1 MSEELLIGAGVAAA
15 AFGAAVVGGV
25 VGIGTA
31 IIMLPILA
39 LVLGVRETVAVL
51 AVAMTMANLARMIAN
66 RREIDWRVVGW
77 WTFGALPFAVLGTLA
92 LVNASPEALTR
103 LLGAFFLIVVVYR
116 RAPVGH
122 DWGMPLRGFAIVG
135 AVQAGVTALLGAAG
149 PLGVPFF
156 LAYGLTRGAFVGT
169 MSAGN
174 VAMNGARIGAQRG
187 FDLLTPELALIGV
200 GIGVVMFAGGFA
212 GRWVVTRVSERF
224 FIALVEV
231 VLAAAG
237 LLFLIRG

>member
-1 MSEELLIGAGVAAA
+1 MTEELLIGAGVVAA

-66 RREIDWRVVGW
+66 RREIDWRVVVW
-77 WTFGALPFAVLGTLA
+77 WTLGALPFAILGTFILA
-92 LVNASPEALTR
+92 SAPPEALTR
-103 LLGAFFLIVVVYR
+103 LLGAFFLLVVVYR
-116 RAPVGH
+116 R
-122 DWGMPLRGFAIVG
+122 MPLGQDWHMPVRGFAVLG
-135 AVQAGVTALLGAAG
+135 AVQAGVTALFGAAG

-174 VAMNGARIGAQRG
+174 VAMNGVRIPAQSG
-187 FDLLTPELALIGV
+187 FDLLTLELALIGV
-200 GIGVVMFAGGFA
+200 GIGLVMFAGGFA

-224 FIALVEV
+224 FIILVEV
-231 VLAAAG
+231 VLAAVG

>member
-1 MSEELLIGAGVAAA
+1 MLIGAGLAAA
-15 AFGAAVVGGV
+15 AFAAAVVGGV

-51 AVAMTMANLARMIAN
+51 AVAMTMANIARMLAN
-66 RREIDWRVVGW
+66 RGEIDWRVVGW
-77 WTFGALPFAVLGTLA
+77 WTLGALPFAVLGTFVLA
-92 LVNASPEALTR
+92 SAPTEALTR
-103 LLGAFFLIVVVYR
+103 LLGAFFLVVVVYR
-116 RAPVGH
+116 RLPIGH
-122 DWGMPLRGFAIVG
+122 NWRMPLRGFAAVG
-135 AVQAGVTALLGAAG
+135 AVQAGVSALFGAAG

-169 MSAGN
+169 MSAGH
-174 VAMNGARIGAQRG
+174 VAMNGARIAAQRG
-187 FDLLTPELALIGV
+187 LDLLTLDLALIGL

-212 GRWVVTRVSERF
+212 GRWVVTRVSERL

-231 VLAAAG
+231 VLAAVG